1 MCYRLFYARAESSGI
16 LLWRILRNKAMN
28 MKKIIL
34 LTLILGLLS
43 CSASRK
49 VSSSIKTEI
58 TDKTEANVTQK
69 RDKDSSGRTESHM
82 TEDSSEAKDT
92 EVVIEKFDTDKPT
105 DPATGTPPLKERTT
119 IRERQQ
125 TQQQTQATTKTG
137 THVHESDSIAD
148 LSKYNIELQSQVSD
162 IVKTKRAV
170 PWWVWVI
177 GGGCILIVGWMVKR
191 RLKLL

>member
-1 MCYRLFYARAESSGI
+1 
-16 LLWRILRNKAMN
+16 
-28 MKKIIL
+28 
-34 LTLILGLLS
+34 
-43 CSASRK
+43 
-49 VSSSIKTEI
+49 
-58 TDKTEANVTQK
+58 
-69 RDKDSSGRTESHM
+69 M

-119 IRERQQ
+119 IWERQQ